1 VRRHGRGW
9 ITARNGE
16 RGAGLPDGEDEA
28 REEGR
33 RVRLQGLQ
41 EAATGSVVDQGQ
53 AGGRPGRVL
62 RIAGVR
68 KSFGRAPVLRGV
80 DLELARGELLGLA
93 GVNGAGKTTLVKC
106 LLDFCGVDAGT
117 IEIDGVPHTEPRSRA
132 GLAFVPERF
141 TPPYYLTG
149 MEFLGYMSRLAG
161 VRWSREE
168 AEAMLAELDFDPAA
182 LARTARTYSKGMT
195 QKLGLAAAFLERRDL
210 YVLDEPMSGLDPR
223 ARAGVKK
230 LLGGLRKRGAS
241 LLFTSHSLADVEE
254 VCDRM
259 AILHGGVRFFAG
271 TPKALCDHYRETS
284 LERAFLR
291 CISGPVNV

>member
-1 VRRHGRGW
+1 
-9 ITARNGE
+9 
-16 RGAGLPDGEDEA
+16 
-28 REEGR
+28 
-33 RVRLQGLQ
+33 LQ
-41 EAATGSVVDQGQ
+41 ETVTHTEGDGREAP
-53 AGGRPGRVL
+53 GRPGAVL
-62 RIAGVR
+62 RVAGVR
-68 KSFGRAPVLRGV
+68 KSFGRAEVLRGV
-80 DLELARGELLGLA
+80 DLELARGEHLGLA

-106 LLDFCGVDAGT
+106 LLDFCAIDAGT
-117 IEIDGVPHTEPRSRA
+117 IEIAGVPHREPRSRA

-149 MEFLGYMSRLAG
+149 GDFLRYMARLSGA
-161 VRWSREE
+161 RWSPEE
-168 AEAMLAELDFDPAA
+168 ARAMLVELDFDPGA
-182 LARTARTYSKGMT
+182 LARAVRTYSKGMT

-223 ARAGVKK
+223 ARACVKK
-230 LLGGLRKRGAS
+230 LLGGLRERGAS

-271 TPKALCDHYRETS
+271 TPRALCDHYSEPS
-284 LERAFLR
+284 VERAFLR